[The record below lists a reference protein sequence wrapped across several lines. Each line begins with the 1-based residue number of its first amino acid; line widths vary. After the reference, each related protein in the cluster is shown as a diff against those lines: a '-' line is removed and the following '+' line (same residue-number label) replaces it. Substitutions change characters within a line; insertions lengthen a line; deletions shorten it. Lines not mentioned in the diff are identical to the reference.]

1 MANYFY
7 LRNDFPKIS
16 DREYVV
22 ERLIQLKEQLRKT
35 VPMKEVENTL
45 IIGTWN
51 IRDFGKVNR
60 RGYGKRTKDS
70 HYYIAEIISAFDF
83 VAVQE
88 INELEEWNKVMRI
101 LGPSWDFIATDIT
114 HYKLGGNEERLT
126 FVYDKRKVTF
136 KNIAGE
142 IVLPNDMLISDSEIT
157 NSPDPMADGK
167 QFRRTPFIVSFQS
180 GWLKFDICTVHI
192 YYGQGTSGLKQRIQ
206 EIKAIGKYLSTR
218 ADKALKKE
226 GKATILLGDFNII
239 KPNHKTMDALEENG
253 FVIPKNIKSRKTNV
267 IETMH
272 YDQIAFKSDKELID
286 FVDTNSNSGVFKV
299 FGSVFKDT
307 DEDFQFYKSEVL
319 KSSKAAKIKDDD
331 VALKEYYNKEW
342 KTYQMSD
349 HNLLWARVSNDKSEK
364 YLRSLT
370 DK

>member
-1 MANYFY
+1 MYCIY
-7 LRNDFPKIS
+7 
-16 DREYVV
+16 
-22 ERLIQLKEQLRKT
+22 
-35 VPMKEVENTL
+35 
-45 IIGTWN
+45 
-51 IRDFGKVNR
+51 
-60 RGYGKRTKDS
+60 
-70 HYYIAEIISAFDF
+70 
-83 VAVQE
+83 
-88 INELEEWNKVMRI
+88 
-101 LGPSWDFIATDIT
+101 
-114 HYKLGGNEERLT
+114 
-126 FVYDKRKVTF
+126 
-136 KNIAGE
+136 
-142 IVLPNDMLISDSEIT
+142 
-157 NSPDPMADGK
+157 
-167 QFRRTPFIVSFQS
+167 
-180 GWLKFDICTVHI
+180 